1 MVYSSRLRKGIGELR
16 AALESAGLGLQDARF
31 ARHGEHAPD
40 VDAPLIMVSCSGGR
54 DSMALAAVAAKT
66 CASLGLRCGAI
77 IIDHQLQQGS
87 AGVARA
93 TADRCVALGL
103 DPVRVRAIDVPD
115 SRGIGVEAA
124 AREAR
129 YHAIVDA
136 CSDASAVLLAHT
148 KNDQAE
154 TVIIGL
160 LRSAGL
166 DAVCGMNGSFIRDGV
181 RFLRPWLN
189 VTREETTGICED
201 LRLAWW
207 DDPTNGPDVGDSGGN
222 EPLPANY
229 PLRSRIRH
237 DLMPYLESFAGSDVV
252 SKLALGARLAE
263 DDRAYLDDVAQR
275 VCEQGV
281 TVNNGEIIIDVR
293 ALQSQDIAIRRRVI
307 VRSLAEAGIS
317 CMARQVEGIDRLIC
331 DWHGQKG
338 VNLPS
343 GYSAYRQKH
352 VIRVCQDGGMRIADV
367 QEDIDHELISKEEIA
382 DIINHA
388 AAQASE
394 DYRGKNPL
402 LVCVLKGAVNTL
414 AAFSQAMS
422 IHAEM
427 DFMSLSSYGSGTQS
441 SGKITVR
448 QDLSTDVRG
457 RHVLIVEDIIDSGV
471 TLAWLVDE
479 LKSRGAASVEIF
491 ALLEKPAR
499 RKVDVPVKYKGREIP
514 DEFVVGF
521 GLDYDERYRNLDS
534 IAVLKPEVYEG
545 GQA

>member
-16 AALESAGLGLQDARF
+16 AALESAGLGLQECPFRPV
-31 ARHGEHAPD
+31 HGEHAPD
-40 VDAPLIMVSCSGGR
+40 VDASADYGVLFRWARFDGR
-54 DSMALAAVAAKT
+54 WLRLLRKRALHWDCDAGR
-66 CASLGLRCGAI
+66 L

-87 AGVARA
+87 AGVARH
-93 TADRCVALGL
+93 ADRCVALGL

-237 DLMPYLESFAGSDVV
+237 DLMPYLASFAGSDVV

-293 ALQSQDIAIRRRVI
+293 ALQSQDIAIRRP
-307 VRSLAEAGIS
+307 GD
-317 CMARQVEGIDRLIC
+317 CARRLQKQAFRA
-331 DWHGQKG
+331 WHG
-338 VNLPS
+338 
-343 GYSAYRQKH
+343 R
-352 VIRVCQDGGMRIADV
+352 
-367 QEDIDHELISKEEIA
+367 
-382 DIINHA
+382 
-388 AAQASE
+388 
-394 DYRGKNPL
+394 
-402 LVCVLKGAVNTL
+402 LKG
-414 AAFSQAMS
+414 
-422 IHAEM
+422 
-427 DFMSLSSYGSGTQS
+427 
-441 SGKITVR
+441 
-448 QDLSTDVRG
+448 STG
-457 RHVLIVEDIIDSGV
+457 
-471 TLAWLVDE
+471 
-479 LKSRGAASVEIF
+479 
-491 ALLEKPAR
+491 
-499 RKVDVPVKYKGREIP
+499 
-514 DEFVVGF
+514 
-521 GLDYDERYRNLDS
+521 
-534 IAVLKPEVYEG
+534 
-545 GQA
+545 

>member
-40 VDAPLIMVSCSGGR
+40 VDAPLIMVACSGGR
-54 DSMALAAVAAKT
+54 DSMALAAVAAKR
-66 CASLGLRCGAI
+66 ARSLGLRCGAVS
-77 IIDHQLQQGS
+77 HRTTTLQQGS

-160 LRSAGL
+160 LRSSGL

-293 ALQSQDIAIRRRVI
+293 ALQSQDIA
-307 VRSLAEAGIS
+307 SETGDCALA
-317 CMARQVEGIDRLIC
+317 
-331 DWHGQKG
+331 
-338 VNLPS
+338 
-343 GYSAYRQKH
+343 
-352 VIRVCQDGGMRIADV
+352 
-367 QEDIDHELISKEEIA
+367 
-382 DIINHA
+382 
-388 AAQASE
+388 
-394 DYRGKNPL
+394 
-402 LVCVLKGAVNTL
+402 
-414 AAFSQAMS
+414 
-422 IHAEM
+422 
-427 DFMSLSSYGSGTQS
+427 
-441 SGKITVR
+441 
-448 QDLSTDVRG
+448 
-457 RHVLIVEDIIDSGV
+457 
-471 TLAWLVDE
+471 
-479 LKSRGAASVEIF
+479 
-491 ALLEKPAR
+491 
-499 RKVDVPVKYKGREIP
+499 
-514 DEFVVGF
+514 
-521 GLDYDERYRNLDS
+521 
-534 IAVLKPEVYEG
+534 
-545 GQA
+545 

>member
-201 LRLAWW
+201 LRLACGTIPQMGRMWEIRVEMSLFPRTIRC
-207 DDPTNGPDVGDSGGN
+207 DPESG
-222 EPLPANY
+222 
-229 PLRSRIRH
+229 
-237 DLMPYLESFAGSDVV
+237 
-252 SKLALGARLAE
+252 
-263 DDRAYLDDVAQR
+263 
-275 VCEQGV
+275 
-281 TVNNGEIIIDVR
+281 T
-293 ALQSQDIAIRRRVI
+293 
-307 VRSLAEAGIS
+307 IS
-317 CMARQVEGIDRLIC
+317 CHIL
-331 DWHGQKG
+331 H
-338 VNLPS
+338 
-343 GYSAYRQKH
+343 H
-352 VIRVCQDGGMRIADV
+352 
-367 QEDIDHELISKEEIA
+367 
-382 DIINHA
+382 
-388 AAQASE
+388 
-394 DYRGKNPL
+394 
-402 LVCVLKGAVNTL
+402 
-414 AAFSQAMS
+414 
-422 IHAEM
+422 
-427 DFMSLSSYGSGTQS
+427 
-441 SGKITVR
+441 
-448 QDLSTDVRG
+448 
-457 RHVLIVEDIIDSGV
+457 
-471 TLAWLVDE
+471 
-479 LKSRGAASVEIF
+479 SREATSC
-491 ALLEKPAR
+491 
-499 RKVDVPVKYKGREIP
+499 
-514 DEFVVGF
+514 
-521 GLDYDERYRNLDS
+521 RNLRLERGLPKT
-534 IAVLKPEVYEG
+534 IAHILTMWRNACASK
-545 GQA
+545 A

>member
-1 MVYSSRLRKGIGELR
+1 MLRRFGR
-16 AALESAGLGLQDARF
+16 A
-31 ARHGEHAPD
+31 
-40 VDAPLIMVSCSGGR
+40 SG
-54 DSMALAAVAAKT
+54 SY
-66 CASLGLRCGAI
+66 
-77 IIDHQLQQGS
+77 
-87 AGVARA
+87 
-93 TADRCVALGL
+93 
-103 DPVRVRAIDVPD
+103 
-115 SRGIGVEAA
+115 E
-124 AREAR
+124 
-129 YHAIVDA
+129 
-136 CSDASAVLLAHT
+136 
-148 KNDQAE
+148 NDQAE

-166 DAVCGMNGSFIRDGV
+166 DAVCGMNGSFMRDGV

-352 VIRVCQDGGMRIADV
+352 VIRVCQDGG
-367 QEDIDHELISKEEIA
+367 
-382 DIINHA
+382 HA
-388 AAQASE
+388 N
-394 DYRGKNPL
+394 R
-402 LVCVLKGAVNTL
+402 
-414 AAFSQAMS
+414 
-422 IHAEM
+422 
-427 DFMSLSSYGSGTQS
+427 
-441 SGKITVR
+441 
-448 QDLSTDVRG
+448 
-457 RHVLIVEDIIDSGV
+457 
-471 TLAWLVDE
+471 
-479 LKSRGAASVEIF
+479 
-491 ALLEKPAR
+491 
-499 RKVDVPVKYKGREIP
+499 
-514 DEFVVGF
+514 
-521 GLDYDERYRNLDS
+521 
-534 IAVLKPEVYEG
+534 
-545 GQA
+545 

>member
-229 PLRSRIRH
+229 PLRSPNPARSHAISCIIR
-237 DLMPYLESFAGSDVV
+237 G
-252 SKLALGARLAE
+252 K
-263 DDRAYLDDVAQR
+263 
-275 VCEQGV
+275 
-281 TVNNGEIIIDVR
+281 
-293 ALQSQDIAIRRRVI
+293 RRRVETCAWSEACRR
-307 VRSLAEAGIS
+307 RSRIS
-317 CMARQVEGIDRLIC
+317 
-331 DWHGQKG
+331 
-338 VNLPS
+338 
-343 GYSAYRQKH
+343 
-352 VIRVCQDGGMRIADV
+352 
-367 QEDIDHELISKEEIA
+367 
-382 DIINHA
+382 
-388 AAQASE
+388 
-394 DYRGKNPL
+394 
-402 LVCVLKGAVNTL
+402 
-414 AAFSQAMS
+414 
-422 IHAEM
+422 
-427 DFMSLSSYGSGTQS
+427 
-441 SGKITVR
+441 
-448 QDLSTDVRG
+448 
-457 RHVLIVEDIIDSGV
+457 
-471 TLAWLVDE
+471 
-479 LKSRGAASVEIF
+479 
-491 ALLEKPAR
+491 
-499 RKVDVPVKYKGREIP
+499 
-514 DEFVVGF
+514 
-521 GLDYDERYRNLDS
+521 
-534 IAVLKPEVYEG
+534 
-545 GQA
+545 

>member
-1 MVYSSRLRKGIGELR
+1 MRGDYHR
-16 AALESAGLGLQDARF
+16 
-31 ARHGEHAPD
+31 P
-40 VDAPLIMVSCSGGR
+40 P
-54 DSMALAAVAAKT
+54 VAARLCRC
-66 CASLGLRCGAI
+66 CASN
-77 IIDHQLQQGS
+77 
-87 AGVARA
+87 
-93 TADRCVALGL
+93 ADRCVALGL

-222 EPLPANY
+222 EPLSANY

-237 DLMPYLESFAGSDVV
+237 DLMPYLASFAGSDVV

-293 ALQSQDIAIRRRVI
+293 ALQSQDIAIRRRGDCALAC
-307 VRSLAEAGIS
+307 RSRHFVHGTA
-317 CMARQVEGIDRLIC
+317 VEGIDRLIC

-352 VIRVCQDGGMRIADV
+352 VIRVCQDGG
-367 QEDIDHELISKEEIA
+367 
-382 DIINHA
+382 HA
-388 AAQASE
+388 N
-394 DYRGKNPL
+394 R
-402 LVCVLKGAVNTL
+402 
-414 AAFSQAMS
+414 
-422 IHAEM
+422 
-427 DFMSLSSYGSGTQS
+427 
-441 SGKITVR
+441 
-448 QDLSTDVRG
+448 
-457 RHVLIVEDIIDSGV
+457 
-471 TLAWLVDE
+471 
-479 LKSRGAASVEIF
+479 
-491 ALLEKPAR
+491 
-499 RKVDVPVKYKGREIP
+499 
-514 DEFVVGF
+514 
-521 GLDYDERYRNLDS
+521 
-534 IAVLKPEVYEG
+534 
-545 GQA
+545 

>member
-222 EPLPANY
+222 EPP
-229 PLRSRIRH
+229 SRE
-237 DLMPYLESFAGSDVV
+237 LSA
-252 SKLALGARLAE
+252 
-263 DDRAYLDDVAQR
+263 
-275 VCEQGV
+275 
-281 TVNNGEIIIDVR
+281 
-293 ALQSQDIAIRRRVI
+293 AIPNP
-307 VRSLAEAGIS
+307 GTIS
-317 CMARQVEGIDRLIC
+317 CHIL
-331 DWHGQKG
+331 
-338 VNLPS
+338 
-343 GYSAYRQKH
+343 
-352 VIRVCQDGGMRIADV
+352 
-367 QEDIDHELISKEEIA
+367 
-382 DIINHA
+382 NH
-388 AAQASE
+388 
-394 DYRGKNPL
+394 
-402 LVCVLKGAVNTL
+402 
-414 AAFSQAMS
+414 
-422 IHAEM
+422 
-427 DFMSLSSYGSGTQS
+427 
-441 SGKITVR
+441 
-448 QDLSTDVRG
+448 
-457 RHVLIVEDIIDSGV
+457 
-471 TLAWLVDE
+471 
-479 LKSRGAASVEIF
+479 SREATSC
-491 ALLEKPAR
+491 
-499 RKVDVPVKYKGREIP
+499 
-514 DEFVVGF
+514 
-521 GLDYDERYRNLDS
+521 RNLRLERGLPKT
-534 IAVLKPEVYEG
+534 IAHILTMWRNACASK
-545 GQA
+545 A

>member
-1 MVYSSRLRKGIGELR
+1 MTPWCIRSRLRKGIGELR

-93 TADRCVALGL
+93 TADRCAALGL

-154 TVIIGL
+154 TVIIAL

-222 EPLPANY
+222 EPLRELSA
-229 PLRSRIRH
+229 
-237 DLMPYLESFAGSDVV
+237 
-252 SKLALGARLAE
+252 
-263 DDRAYLDDVAQR
+263 
-275 VCEQGV
+275 
-281 TVNNGEIIIDVR
+281 
-293 ALQSQDIAIRRRVI
+293 AIP
-307 VRSLAEAGIS
+307 
-317 CMARQVEGIDRLIC
+317 
-331 DWHGQKG
+331 
-338 VNLPS
+338 N
-343 GYSAYRQKH
+343 
-352 VIRVCQDGGMRIADV
+352 
-367 QEDIDHELISKEEIA
+367 
-382 DIINHA
+382 
-388 AAQASE
+388 
-394 DYRGKNPL
+394 
-402 LVCVLKGAVNTL
+402 
-414 AAFSQAMS
+414 
-422 IHAEM
+422 
-427 DFMSLSSYGSGTQS
+427 
-441 SGKITVR
+441 
-448 QDLSTDVRG
+448 
-457 RHVLIVEDIIDSGV
+457 
-471 TLAWLVDE
+471 
-479 LKSRGAASVEIF
+479 
-491 ALLEKPAR
+491 PAR
-499 RKVDVPVKYKGREIP
+499 SHAI
-514 DEFVVGF
+514 
-521 GLDYDERYRNLDS
+521 S
-534 IAVLKPEVYEG
+534 
-545 GQA
+545 

>member
-189 VTREETTGICED
+189 VTREETTGICEPGGTIPQMGRMWEIRVEMSLFPRTIRCD
-201 LRLAWW
+201 PESGTISCHILHRSREATSCRNLRLER
-207 DDPTNGPDVGDSGGN
+207 G
-222 EPLPANY
+222 LPKTIAHILTMWRN
-229 PLRSRIRH
+229 
-237 DLMPYLESFAGSDVV
+237 ACA
-252 SKLALGARLAE
+252 SKA
-263 DDRAYLDDVAQR
+263 
-275 VCEQGV
+275 
-281 TVNNGEIIIDVR
+281 
-293 ALQSQDIAIRRRVI
+293 
-307 VRSLAEAGIS
+307 
-317 CMARQVEGIDRLIC
+317 
-331 DWHGQKG
+331 
-338 VNLPS
+338 
-343 GYSAYRQKH
+343 
-352 VIRVCQDGGMRIADV
+352 
-367 QEDIDHELISKEEIA
+367 
-382 DIINHA
+382 
-388 AAQASE
+388 
-394 DYRGKNPL
+394 
-402 LVCVLKGAVNTL
+402 
-414 AAFSQAMS
+414 
-422 IHAEM
+422 
-427 DFMSLSSYGSGTQS
+427 
-441 SGKITVR
+441 
-448 QDLSTDVRG
+448 
-457 RHVLIVEDIIDSGV
+457 
-471 TLAWLVDE
+471 
-479 LKSRGAASVEIF
+479 
-491 ALLEKPAR
+491 
-499 RKVDVPVKYKGREIP
+499 
-514 DEFVVGF
+514 
-521 GLDYDERYRNLDS
+521 
-534 IAVLKPEVYEG
+534 
-545 GQA
+545 

>member
-1 MVYSSRLRKGIGELR
+1 MVYSSRLCKGIGELR

-207 DDPTNGPDVGDSGGN
+207 TIPQMGRMWEIRVEMSLFPRTIRCDPESG
-222 EPLPANY
+222 
-229 PLRSRIRH
+229 
-237 DLMPYLESFAGSDVV
+237 
-252 SKLALGARLAE
+252 
-263 DDRAYLDDVAQR
+263 
-275 VCEQGV
+275 
-281 TVNNGEIIIDVR
+281 T
-293 ALQSQDIAIRRRVI
+293 
-307 VRSLAEAGIS
+307 IS
-317 CMARQVEGIDRLIC
+317 CHIL
-331 DWHGQKG
+331 H
-338 VNLPS
+338 
-343 GYSAYRQKH
+343 H
-352 VIRVCQDGGMRIADV
+352 
-367 QEDIDHELISKEEIA
+367 
-382 DIINHA
+382 
-388 AAQASE
+388 
-394 DYRGKNPL
+394 
-402 LVCVLKGAVNTL
+402 
-414 AAFSQAMS
+414 
-422 IHAEM
+422 
-427 DFMSLSSYGSGTQS
+427 
-441 SGKITVR
+441 
-448 QDLSTDVRG
+448 
-457 RHVLIVEDIIDSGV
+457 
-471 TLAWLVDE
+471 
-479 LKSRGAASVEIF
+479 SREATSC
-491 ALLEKPAR
+491 
-499 RKVDVPVKYKGREIP
+499 
-514 DEFVVGF
+514 
-521 GLDYDERYRNLDS
+521 RNLRLERGLPKT
-534 IAVLKPEVYEG
+534 IAHILTMWRNACASK
-545 GQA
+545 A

>member
-207 DDPTNGPDVGDSGGN
+207 D
-222 EPLPANY
+222 
-229 PLRSRIRH
+229 
-237 DLMPYLESFAGSDVV
+237 VV

-352 VIRVCQDGGMRIADV
+352 VIRVCQDGG
-367 QEDIDHELISKEEIA
+367 
-382 DIINHA
+382 HA
-388 AAQASE
+388 N
-394 DYRGKNPL
+394 R
-402 LVCVLKGAVNTL
+402 
-414 AAFSQAMS
+414 
-422 IHAEM
+422 
-427 DFMSLSSYGSGTQS
+427 
-441 SGKITVR
+441 
-448 QDLSTDVRG
+448 
-457 RHVLIVEDIIDSGV
+457 
-471 TLAWLVDE
+471 
-479 LKSRGAASVEIF
+479 
-491 ALLEKPAR
+491 
-499 RKVDVPVKYKGREIP
+499 
-514 DEFVVGF
+514 
-521 GLDYDERYRNLDS
+521 
-534 IAVLKPEVYEG
+534 
-545 GQA
+545 

>member
-207 DDPTNGPDVGDSGGN
+207 DDPTNGPDVGVSLFPRTIRCDPESGTISCHI
-222 EPLPANY
+222 LH
-229 PLRSRIRH
+229 RSR
-237 DLMPYLESFAGSDVV
+237 
-252 SKLALGARLAE
+252 
-263 DDRAYLDDVAQR
+263 
-275 VCEQGV
+275 
-281 TVNNGEIIIDVR
+281 
-293 ALQSQDIAIRRRVI
+293 
-307 VRSLAEAGIS
+307 EATS
-317 CMARQVEGIDRLIC
+317 C
-331 DWHGQKG
+331 
-338 VNLPS
+338 
-343 GYSAYRQKH
+343 
-352 VIRVCQDGGMRIADV
+352 
-367 QEDIDHELISKEEIA
+367 
-382 DIINHA
+382 
-388 AAQASE
+388 
-394 DYRGKNPL
+394 
-402 LVCVLKGAVNTL
+402 
-414 AAFSQAMS
+414 
-422 IHAEM
+422 
-427 DFMSLSSYGSGTQS
+427 
-441 SGKITVR
+441 
-448 QDLSTDVRG
+448 
-457 RHVLIVEDIIDSGV
+457 
-471 TLAWLVDE
+471 
-479 LKSRGAASVEIF
+479 
-491 ALLEKPAR
+491 
-499 RKVDVPVKYKGREIP
+499 
-514 DEFVVGF
+514 
-521 GLDYDERYRNLDS
+521 RNLRLERGLPKT
-534 IAVLKPEVYEG
+534 IAHILTMWRNACASK
-545 GQA
+545 A

>member
-237 DLMPYLESFAGSDVV
+237 DLMPYLASFAGSDVV

-352 VIRVCQDGGMRIADV
+352 ACAKMVGMRIADV